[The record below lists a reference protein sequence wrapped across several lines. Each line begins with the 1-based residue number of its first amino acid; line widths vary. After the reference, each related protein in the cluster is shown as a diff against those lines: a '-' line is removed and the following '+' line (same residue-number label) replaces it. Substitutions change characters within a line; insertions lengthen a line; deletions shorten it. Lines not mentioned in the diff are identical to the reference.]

1 MTNIGTE
8 GDHLVK
14 QFVSLLKGYAFDW
27 YTNLKANFID
37 SWKKME
43 RGFLNYFYSI
53 CCTVNIFELTNTGQ
67 QKYKLVIDY
76 INKWRN

>member
-53 CCTVNIFELTNTGQ
+53 CCIVNIFELKMLDN
-67 QKYKLVIDY
+67 KN
-76 INKWRN
+76 IN

>member
-8 GDHLVK
+8 GDRLVK

-37 SWKKME
+37 SWKKKWKE
-43 RGFLNYFYSI
+43 GSLITFIVFVVLSTYLNSQMLDNK
-53 CCTVNIFELTNTGQ
+53 NIN
-67 QKYKLVIDY
+67 
-76 INKWRN
+76 